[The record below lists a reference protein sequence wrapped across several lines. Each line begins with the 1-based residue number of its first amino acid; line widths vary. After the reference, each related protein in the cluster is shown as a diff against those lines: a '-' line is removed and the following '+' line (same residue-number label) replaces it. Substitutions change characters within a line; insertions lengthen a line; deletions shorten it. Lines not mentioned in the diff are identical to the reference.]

1 MGFLKGLG
9 KGIGQVTGGVIG
21 GAIGVVGDATGSK
34 FISEVWEGIYT
45 SSTYMGEQVGNVAQ
59 GAWDVGEGM
68 ITGTESKIDE
78 GFNNIGTGVGNTG
91 KAVYGTVTNV
101 AKSAGDVGAGFLDE
115 DPERW
120 KRGAKELGKTAAIG
134 ALGVSLLD
142 VAGVVDINGNETNGS
157 GGTVSANTDATHN
170 LVSTE
175 NTVAQD
181 YQSIENPNSHHVDS
195 HFVEGHWR
203 DGQWIEG
210 YWRDGDGNTSINT
223 NAGYEASNPDYREKV

>member
-21 GAIGVVGDATGSK
+21 GAVGIVGDVTGSK
-34 FISEVWEGIYT
+34 FISEVGEGIYT

-68 ITGTESKIDE
+68 ITGVDSKIDE

-91 KAVYGTVTNV
+91 KAVYGTVKNV

-142 VAGVVDINGNETNGS
+142 VAGVVDINGNETDGS
-157 GGTVSANTDATHN
+157 GGGTV
-170 LVSTE
+170 TE

-195 HFVEGHWR
+195 HSVEGHWR